1 MTQTATLSENDI
13 AIAKSL
19 VPALKEHGKEIT
31 TIFYAT
37 LFRDYPELLNI
48 FNHNNQRAGLQQE
61 ALATAVYEAVANLD
75 HLENILPVVKH
86 IAHKH
91 CSLGVQPE
99 HYPIVG
105 EYLTMA
111 IQQVLGEQATPEILS
126 IWKRAYNVIADAF
139 IQLEQEIYRQ
149 EAEQPGGW
157 TGFKRFV
164 VRRKEQE
171 GESLIALY
179 LEPEDGSALP
189 VYEPGQYICVR
200 AQIGKFHHLRQ
211 YSLTE
216 APGKNYFR
224 IGVKHEGQEERHSG
238 MVSSYLHEQVSQGDA
253 LELSCPGG
261 VFTLDYTSARPV
273 VLLGAGIGI
282 TPLLSMLLTLRARQP
297 ERSVVLSYAVRNG
310 RYHAFADEIAH
321 LARDH
326 QQLSTTTFYEQPA
339 MEDEF
344 GRHFDRAGRIDA
356 AWLQEHV
363 PHNAEVYLCG
373 PRGFMQGILTTLLK
387 QGLKPEQLHYEIFGP
402 ALAFALPQE

>member
-1 MTQTATLSENDI
+1 MTQTATLSGNDI

-111 IQQVLGEQATPEILS
+111 VQQVLGEQATPEILS

-149 EAEQPGGW
+149 GAEQSGGW
-157 TGFKRFV
+157 SGFKRFV
-164 VRRKEQE
+164 VKRKEQE
-171 GESLIALY
+171 GEGLIALY
-179 LEPEDGSALP
+179 LEPEDGEALP
-189 VYEPGQYICVR
+189 AYEPGQYVCVR

-216 APGKNYFR
+216 APGKKHFR
-224 IGVKHEGQEERHSG
+224 IGVKCEGQEGSHAG
-238 MVSSYLHEQVSQGDA
+238 KVSSYLHEQASQGDV

-261 VFTLDYTSARPV
+261 VFTLDHTSSRPV

-282 TPLLSMLLTLRARQP
+282 TPLLSMLYTLRERQP
-297 ERSVVLSYAVRNG
+297 ERTVVLGYAVRNG
-310 RYHAFADEIAH
+310 EYHAFADEIAH
-321 LARDH
+321 LVRDNE
-326 QQLSTTTFYEQPA
+326 QVSATIFYEQPA
-339 MEDEF
+339 VEDEQA
-344 GRHFDRAGRIDA
+344 GRFDRAGRIDA
-356 AWLQEHV
+356 AWLQDQV
-363 PHNAEVYLCG
+363 SLDAEVYLCG

-402 ALAFALPQE
+402 ALAFAVSQE